1 MPQDILVEK
10 KDRVLVITLNRPQ
23 VLNAFRMVM
32 AIELKEALQQA
43 DEDDGVGCVVLT
55 GAGRGF
61 CSGADLRGFFDNLR
75 EATEG
80 SAASRPI
87 EGLPRFM
94 LDLKKPLIAAING
107 PAVGVGCTIT
117 LPCDIRIAS
126 DRARL
131 GFIFSRLALVPEFG
145 STYLL
150 PRIVGLGKALD
161 LCLTGRII
169 DAPEALEVGLV
180 SKVVPHDNLM
190 DEAMAVATG
199 LANGPTPALSLV
211 KKVIHQGLVADVDQA
226 QNNEEEAFAWCLR
239 SPDHFEGVRAFF
251 EKRPARFH

>member
-10 KDRVLVITLNRPQ
+10 RDRVLVVTLNRPQ

-61 CSGADLRGFFDNLR
+61 FDNLR

-94 LDLKKPLIAAING
+94 LDLKKPVIAAING

>member
-10 KDRVLVITLNRPQ
+10 KDRVLVLTLNRPQ
-23 VLNAFRMVM
+23 VLNAFRMIM

-75 EATEG
+75 QATDG
-80 SAASRPI
+80 SAASRPV

-94 LDLKKPLIAAING
+94 VDLKKPVIAAING

-150 PRIVGLGKALD
+150 PRIVGLGKALE

-169 DAPEALEVGLV
+169 DASEALEVGLV
-180 SKVVPHDNLM
+180 SKVVPHDDLM
-190 DEAMAVATG
+190 NEAMAVATA
-199 LANGPTPALSLV
+199 LANGPTAALSLV

-226 QNNEEEAFAWCLR
+226 QSNEEEAFAWCLR